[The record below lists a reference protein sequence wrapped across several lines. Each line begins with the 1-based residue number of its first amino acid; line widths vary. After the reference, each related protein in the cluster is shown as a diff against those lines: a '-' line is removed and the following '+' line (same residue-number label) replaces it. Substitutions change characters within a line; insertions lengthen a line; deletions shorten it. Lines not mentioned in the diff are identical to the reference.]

1 MQLIS
6 YWIMNLN
13 ILVTDMRTVVY
24 EIIDIIL
31 CEKI

>member
-1 MQLIS
+1 MQLTS
-6 YWIMNLN
+6 YWILNLN

-24 EIIDIIL
+24 EITDI

>member
-6 YWIMNLN
+6 YWILNLN

-24 EIIDIIL
+24 EIIDI